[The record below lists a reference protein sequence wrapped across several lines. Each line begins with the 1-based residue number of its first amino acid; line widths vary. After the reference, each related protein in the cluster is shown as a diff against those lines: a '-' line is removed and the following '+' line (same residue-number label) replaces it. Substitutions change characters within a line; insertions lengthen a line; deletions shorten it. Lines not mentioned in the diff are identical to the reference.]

1 MSRPAVP
8 QLRRALTAS
17 AGLVMNIAQRLDTT
31 GSNVLTTR
39 QFRRLLR
46 QLQVRNVEADEANTL
61 FESWDD
67 DDDGVISLIELNRIL
82 HNGGRRRKVPSK
94 CPHGEFITQADLTS
108 PTFDVQELADM
119 GLANTVGLSGF
130 GGSRDRSNR
139 LPFVSRRLSAA
150 SVYSKAQKAMMEA
163 LKGGL
168 DDFSLDFQTWSD
180 ASEISRS
187 DFKVVL
193 QQLGVQEGDRFME
206 ALFAS
211 MDTGN
216 SGFVQLGALKA
227 ALKRATN
234 SAMQSV
240 GAHGDKAQA
249 KAAQAASS
257 TASSLAAVYSAADSG
272 SKREAVQ
279 SMLRDSLVLQANR
292 VMNLFQGWDANGD
305 GIISRDE
312 FRTGVSELGVV
323 APPAEIEELF
333 GMFDIDNSG
342 QISFRE
348 LHTMLRRTKASD
360 DERARRFTKGKSTKK
375 RPVADFEDLRKEVA
389 ASVRIASI
397 QTQFNFKENKEKAA
411 KEDEGADK
419 E

>member
-1 MSRPAVP
+1 
-8 QLRRALTAS
+8 
-17 AGLVMNIAQRLDTT
+17 
-31 GSNVLTTR
+31 
-39 QFRRLLR
+39 
-46 QLQVRNVEADEANTL
+46 
-61 FESWDD
+61 
-67 DDDGVISLIELNRIL
+67 
-82 HNGGRRRKVPSK
+82 
-94 CPHGEFITQADLTS
+94 
-108 PTFDVQELADM
+108 
-119 GLANTVGLSGF
+119 
-130 GGSRDRSNR
+130 
-139 LPFVSRRLSAA
+139 
-150 SVYSKAQKAMMEA
+150 
-163 LKGGL
+163 
-168 DDFSLDFQTWSD
+168 
-180 ASEISRS
+180 
-187 DFKVVL
+187 
-193 QQLGVQEGDRFME
+193 
-206 ALFAS
+206 
-211 MDTGN
+211 
-216 SGFVQLGALKA
+216 
-227 ALKRATN
+227 
-234 SAMQSV
+234 
-240 GAHGDKAQA
+240 
-249 KAAQAASS
+249 
-257 TASSLAAVYSAADSG
+257 
-272 SKREAVQ
+272 
-279 SMLRDSLVLQANR
+279 MLRDSLVLQANR